1 MDRKISELFGSE
13 FEIQTEDQSN
23 LFPPRAIQKRTFQK
37 LHPHT
42 HAVRGS
48 RRTLILA
55 AACMVL
61 LLATASAVGI
71 SLFHQRQAQLR
82 QTLQAEPSE
91 PGYQEF
97 AEADGTRT
105 IQLLTAVSNADFTD
119 VYLSVSPV
127 TAEEAEAGAADRF
140 WFSTDGIS
148 WSAADILDDYD
159 GASQSVTLRCAIL
172 RSRETNTLY
181 LRQYEVDGNQMI
193 SSGRDFGKVKL
204 TIDAPEVKTIPVNL
218 PLKNSKTG
226 ETGTL
231 LALEVYP
238 IGINW
243 IVSLP
248 NGEAGYE
255 TLMDWADVLDSL
267 ADSTVIKRADG
278 VTIDGDQIAAEH
290 CPAEGGQV
298 TLIGV
303 WRSPVIDPA
312 QLEQITVLGQEVPIS
327 K

>member
-37 LHPHT
+37 LHLHT

-61 LLATASAVGI
+61 LLATALAVDI

-91 PGYQEF
+91 PVYQEF
-97 AEADGTRT
+97 AETDGTQT
-105 IQLLTAVSNADFTD
+105 IQLLSAVSNADFTF

-140 WFSTDGIS
+140 WFSTDGLS
-148 WSAADILDDYD
+148 WSSADILDDYD
-159 GASQSVTLRCAIL
+159 EASQSVTLLCAVL
-172 RSRETNTLY
+172 RSKETNTLY
-181 LRQYEVDGNQMI
+181 LRRYDVDGNQI
-193 SSGRDFGKVKL
+193 TSSGRDFGKVKL
-204 TIDAPEVKTIPVNL
+204 TIEAPEVKTIPVNI
-218 PLKNSKTG
+218 PLTNPSTG

-238 IGINW
+238 VGINW

-248 NGEAGYE
+248 NGEEGYE
-255 TLMDWADVLDSL
+255 TWADVLQPV
-267 ADSTVIKRADG
+267 ADSTNIQCADG
-278 VTIDGDQIAAEH
+278 VTIYGDQIVAEH
-290 CPAEGGQV
+290 CPAQGDQL
-298 TLIGV
+298 TLIGI
-303 WRSPVIDPA
+303 WKSPVIDPT
-312 QLEQITVLGQEVPIS
+312 QLDQITVLGQKIAVS
-327 K
+327 S

>member
-91 PGYQEF
+91 SVYQEF
-97 AEADGTRT
+97 AETDGTQT
-105 IQLLTAVSNADFTD
+105 IQLLSAVSNADFTF

-140 WFSTDGIS
+140 WFSTDGLS
-148 WSAADILDDYD
+148 WSSADILDDYD
-159 GASQSVTLRCAIL
+159 EASQSVTLLCAVL
-172 RSRETNTLY
+172 RSKETNTLY
-181 LRQYEVDGNQMI
+181 LRRYDVDGNQI
-193 SSGRDFGKVKL
+193 TSSGRDFGKVKL
-204 TIDAPEVKTIPVNL
+204 TIEAPEVKTIPVNI
-218 PLKNSKTG
+218 PLTNPSTG
-226 ETGTL
+226 ETGIL
-231 LALEVYP
+231 RSLEIYP
-238 IGINW
+238 VGINW
-243 IVSLP
+243 VFSLP
-248 NGEAGYE
+248 DGEEGYL
-255 TLMDWADVLDSL
+255 TWADTLRSV

-278 VTIDGDQIAAEH
+278 VTIHGDQIVAEH
-290 CPAEGGQV
+290 WPAQGDQL
-298 TLIGV
+298 TLIGI
-303 WRSPVIDPA
+303 WKSPVIDPA

-327 K
+327 

>member
-1 MDRKISELFGSE
+1 MDRKISELFDSE

-91 PGYQEF
+91 PVYQEF
-97 AEADGTRT
+97 AETDGTQT
-105 IQLLTAVSNADFTD
+105 IQLLSAVSNADFTF

-140 WFSTDGIS
+140 WFSTDGLS
-148 WSAADILDDYD
+148 WSSADILDDYD
-159 GASQSVTLRCAIL
+159 EASQSVTLLCAVL
-172 RSRETNTLY
+172 RSKETNTLY
-181 LRQYEVDGNQMI
+181 LRRYDVDGNQI
-193 SSGRDFGKVKL
+193 TSSVRDFGKVKL
-204 TIDAPEVKTIPVNL
+204 TIEAPEVKTIPVNI
-218 PLKNSKTG
+218 PLTNPSTG
-226 ETGTL
+226 ETGIL
-231 LALEVYP
+231 RSLEIYP
-238 IGINW
+238 VGINW
-243 IVSLP
+243 VFSLP
-248 NGEAGYE
+248 DGEEGYL
-255 TLMDWADVLDSL
+255 TWADTLRSV

-278 VTIDGDQIAAEH
+278 VTIHGDQIVAEH
-290 CPAEGGQV
+290 WPAQGDQL
-298 TLIGV
+298 TLIGI
-303 WRSPVIDPA
+303 WKSPVIDPT
-312 QLEQITVLGQEVPIS
+312 QLEQITVLGQTIPVSP
-327 K
+327 

>member
-55 AACMVL
+55 ATCMVL

-91 PGYQEF
+91 PVYQEF
-97 AEADGTRT
+97 AETDGTQT
-105 IQLLTAVSNADFTD
+105 IQLLSAVSNADFTF

-140 WFSTDGIS
+140 WFSTDGLS
-148 WSAADILDDYD
+148 WSSADILDDYD
-159 GASQSVTLRCAIL
+159 EASQSVTLLCAVL
-172 RSRETNTLY
+172 RSKETNTLY
-181 LRQYEVDGNQMI
+181 LRRYDVDGNQI
-193 SSGRDFGKVKL
+193 TSSGRDFGKVKL
-204 TIDAPEVKTIPVNL
+204 TIEAPEVKTIPVNI
-218 PLKNSKTG
+218 PLTNPSTG
-226 ETGTL
+226 ETGIL
-231 LALEVYP
+231 RSLEIYP
-238 IGINW
+238 VGINW
-243 IVSLP
+243 VFSLP
-248 NGEAGYE
+248 DREEGYL
-255 TLMDWADVLDSL
+255 TWADTLRSV

-278 VTIDGDQIAAEH
+278 VTIHGDQIVAEH
-290 CPAEGGQV
+290 WPAQGDQL
-298 TLIGV
+298 TLIGI
-303 WRSPVIDPA
+303 WKSPVIDPT
-312 QLEQITVLGQEVPIS
+312 QLGQITVLGQTIS
-327 K
+327 VLP

>member
-91 PGYQEF
+91 PVYQEF
-97 AEADGTRT
+97 AETDGTQT
-105 IQLLTAVSNADFTD
+105 IQLLSAVSNADFTF

-140 WFSTDGIS
+140 WFSTDGLS
-148 WSAADILDDYD
+148 WSSADILDDYD
-159 GASQSVTLRCAIL
+159 EASQSVTLLCAVL
-172 RSRETNTLY
+172 RSKETNTLY
-181 LRQYEVDGNQMI
+181 LRRYDVDGNQI
-193 SSGRDFGKVKL
+193 TSSGRDFGKVKL
-204 TIDAPEVKTIPVNL
+204 TIEAPEVKTIPVNI
-218 PLKNSKTG
+218 PLTNPSTG
-226 ETGTL
+226 ETGIL
-231 LALEVYP
+231 RSLEIYP
-238 IGINW
+238 VGINW
-243 IVSLP
+243 VFSLP
-248 NGEAGYE
+248 DGEEGYL
-255 TLMDWADVLDSL
+255 TWADTLRSV

-278 VTIDGDQIAAEH
+278 VTIHGDQIVAEH
-290 CPAEGGQV
+290 WPAQGDQL
-298 TLIGV
+298 TLIGI
-303 WRSPVIDPA
+303 WKSPVIEPT
-312 QLEQITVLGQEVPIS
+312 QLEQITVLGQTIQVTP
-327 K
+327 

>member
-1 MDRKISELFGSE
+1 MDRKISELFDRE
-13 FEIQTEDQSN
+13 FEIQTENQSD
-23 LFPPRAIQKRTFQK
+23 LFPPRAIQRRTLQK

-42 HAVRGS
+42 HAVRGG
-48 RRTLILA
+48 RRTLVLA
-55 AACMVL
+55 AACMAL

-97 AEADGTRT
+97 AEADGTET
-105 IQLLTAVSNADFTD
+105 IQLLTAVSNADVTD

-140 WFSTDGIS
+140 WFSTDGLS
-148 WSAADILDDYD
+148 WSSADILDDYD
-159 GASQSVTLRCAIL
+159 EASQSVTLRCSVL
-172 RSRETNTLY
+172 RSKGISTLY
-181 LRQYEVDGNQMI
+181 LRRYDVDGNQMR

-204 TIDAPEVKTIPVNL
+204 TIEAPEVKTIPVNL
-218 PLKNSKTG
+218 PLTNPKNG

-238 IGINW
+238 VGINW

-248 NGEAGYE
+248 NGEEGYE
-255 TLMDWADVLDSL
+255 VLMDWADVLDSL

-278 VTIDGDQIAAEH
+278 VTIHGDQIAAEH
-290 CPAEGGQV
+290 CSAEGNQV
-298 TLIGV
+298 TLIGL
-303 WRSPVIDPA
+303 WQSPVIDPA
-312 QLEQITVLGQEVPIS
+312 QLEQITVLGQNIQVTP
-327 K
+327 

>member
-91 PGYQEF
+91 SVYQEF
-97 AEADGTRT
+97 AETDGTQT
-105 IQLLTAVSNADFTD
+105 IQLLSAVSNADFTF

-140 WFSTDGIS
+140 WFSTDGLS
-148 WSAADILDDYD
+148 WSSADILDDYD
-159 GASQSVTLRCAIL
+159 EASQSVTLLCAVL
-172 RSRETNTLY
+172 RSKETNTLY
-181 LRQYEVDGNQMI
+181 LRRYDVDGNQI
-193 SSGRDFGKVKL
+193 TSSVRDFGKVKL
-204 TIDAPEVKTIPVNL
+204 TIEAPEVKTIPVNI
-218 PLKNSKTG
+218 PLTNPSTG
-226 ETGTL
+226 ETGIL
-231 LALEVYP
+231 RSLEIYP
-238 IGINW
+238 VGINW
-243 IVSLP
+243 VFSLP
-248 NGEAGYE
+248 DGEEGYL
-255 TLMDWADVLDSL
+255 TWADTLRSV

-278 VTIDGDQIAAEH
+278 VTIHGDQIVAEH
-290 CPAEGGQV
+290 WPAQGDQL
-298 TLIGV
+298 TLIGI
-303 WRSPVIDPA
+303 WKSPVIDPA

-327 K
+327 

>member
-91 PGYQEF
+91 PVYQEF
-97 AEADGTRT
+97 AETDGTQT
-105 IQLLTAVSNADFTD
+105 IQLLSAVSNADFTF

-140 WFSTDGIS
+140 WFSTDGLS
-148 WSAADILDDYD
+148 WSSADILDDYD
-159 GASQSVTLRCAIL
+159 EASQSVTLLCAVL
-172 RSRETNTLY
+172 RSKETNTLY
-181 LRQYEVDGNQMI
+181 LRRYDVDGNQI
-193 SSGRDFGKVKL
+193 TSSVRDFGKVKL
-204 TIDAPEVKTIPVNL
+204 TIEAPEVKTIPVNI
-218 PLKNSKTG
+218 PLTNPSTG
-226 ETGTL
+226 ETGIL
-231 LALEVYP
+231 RSLEIYP
-238 IGINW
+238 VGINW
-243 IVSLP
+243 VFSLP
-248 NGEAGYE
+248 DGEEGYL
-255 TLMDWADVLDSL
+255 TWADTLRSV

-278 VTIDGDQIAAEH
+278 VTILGDQIVAEH
-290 CPAEGGQV
+290 WPAQGDQL
-298 TLIGV
+298 TLIGI
-303 WRSPVIDPA
+303 WKSPVIDPT

>member
-42 HAVRGS
+42 NAVRGS

-91 PGYQEF
+91 PVYQEF
-97 AEADGTRT
+97 AETDGTQT
-105 IQLLTAVSNADFTD
+105 IQLLSAVSNADFTF

-140 WFSTDGIS
+140 WFSTDGLS
-148 WSAADILDDYD
+148 WSSADILDDYD
-159 GASQSVTLRCAIL
+159 EASQSVTLLCAVL
-172 RSRETNTLY
+172 RSKETNTLY
-181 LRQYEVDGNQMI
+181 LRRYDVDGNQI
-193 SSGRDFGKVKL
+193 TSSGRDFGKVKL
-204 TIDAPEVKTIPVNL
+204 TIEAPEVKTIPVNI
-218 PLKNSKTG
+218 PLTNPSTG
-226 ETGTL
+226 ETGIL
-231 LALEVYP
+231 RSLEIYP
-238 IGINW
+238 VGINW
-243 IVSLP
+243 VFSLP
-248 NGEAGYE
+248 DGEEGYL
-255 TLMDWADVLDSL
+255 TWADTLRSV

-278 VTIDGDQIAAEH
+278 VTIHGDQIVAEH
-290 CPAEGGQV
+290 WPAQGDQL
-298 TLIGV
+298 TLIGI
-303 WRSPVIDPA
+303 WKSPVIDPT
-312 QLEQITVLGQEVPIS
+312 QLGQITVLGQTIS
-327 K
+327 VLP

>member
-42 HAVRGS
+42 NAVRGS

-91 PGYQEF
+91 PVYQEF
-97 AEADGTRT
+97 TETDGTQT
-105 IQLLTAVSNADFTD
+105 IQLLSAVSNADFTF

-140 WFSTDGIS
+140 WFSTDGLS
-148 WSAADILDDYD
+148 WSSADILDDYD
-159 GASQSVTLRCAIL
+159 EASQSVTLLCAVL
-172 RSRETNTLY
+172 RSKETNTLY
-181 LRQYEVDGNQMI
+181 LRRYDVDGNQI
-193 SSGRDFGKVKL
+193 TSSGRDFGKVKL
-204 TIDAPEVKTIPVNL
+204 TIEAPEVKTIPVNI
-218 PLKNSKTG
+218 PLTNPSTG
-226 ETGTL
+226 EAGIL
-231 LALEVYP
+231 RSLEIYP
-238 IGINW
+238 VGINW
-243 IVSLP
+243 VFSLP
-248 NGEAGYE
+248 DGEEGYL
-255 TLMDWADVLDSL
+255 TWADTLRSV

-278 VTIDGDQIAAEH
+278 VTIHGDQIVAEH
-290 CPAEGGQV
+290 WPAQGDQL
-298 TLIGV
+298 TLIGI
-303 WRSPVIDPA
+303 WKSPVIEPT
-312 QLEQITVLGQEVPIS
+312 QLEQITVLGQTIQVTP
-327 K
+327 

>member
-91 PGYQEF
+91 SVYQEF
-97 AEADGTRT
+97 AETDGTQT
-105 IQLLTAVSNADFTD
+105 IQLLSAVSNADFTF

-140 WFSTDGIS
+140 WFSTDGLS
-148 WSAADILDDYD
+148 WGSADILDDYD
-159 GASQSVTLRCAIL
+159 EASQSVTLLCAVL
-172 RSRETNTLY
+172 RSKETNTLY
-181 LRQYEVDGNQMI
+181 LRRYDVDGNQI
-193 SSGRDFGKVKL
+193 TSSGRDFGKVKL
-204 TIDAPEVKTIPVNL
+204 TIEAPEVKTIPVNI
-218 PLKNSKTG
+218 PLTNPSTG
-226 ETGTL
+226 ETGIL
-231 LALEVYP
+231 RSLEIYP
-238 IGINW
+238 VGINW
-243 IVSLP
+243 VFSLP
-248 NGEAGYE
+248 DGEEGYL
-255 TLMDWADVLDSL
+255 TWADTLRSV

-278 VTIDGDQIAAEH
+278 VTIHGDQIVAEH
-290 CPAEGGQV
+290 WPAQGDQL
-298 TLIGV
+298 TLIGI
-303 WRSPVIDPA
+303 WKSPVIDPA

-327 K
+327 

>member
-1 MDRKISELFGSE
+1 MDRKISELFDSE
-13 FEIQTEDQSN
+13 FEIQTKDQSN

-91 PGYQEF
+91 SVYQEF
-97 AEADGTRT
+97 AETDGTQT
-105 IQLLTAVSNADFTD
+105 IQLLSAVSNADFTF

-140 WFSTDGIS
+140 WFSTDGLS
-148 WSAADILDDYD
+148 WSSADILDDYD
-159 GASQSVTLRCAIL
+159 EASQSVTLLCAVL
-172 RSRETNTLY
+172 RSKETNTLY
-181 LRQYEVDGNQMI
+181 LRRYDVDGNQI
-193 SSGRDFGKVKL
+193 TSSGRDFGKVKL
-204 TIDAPEVKTIPVNL
+204 TIEAPEVKTIPVNI
-218 PLKNSKTG
+218 PLTNPSTG
-226 ETGTL
+226 ETGIL
-231 LALEVYP
+231 RSLEIYP
-238 IGINW
+238 VGINW
-243 IVSLP
+243 VFSLP
-248 NGEAGYE
+248 DGEEGYL
-255 TLMDWADVLDSL
+255 TWADTLRSV

-278 VTIDGDQIAAEH
+278 VTIHGDQIVAEH
-290 CPAEGGQV
+290 WPAQGDQL
-298 TLIGV
+298 TLIGI
-303 WRSPVIDPA
+303 WKSPVIEPT
-312 QLEQITVLGQEVPIS
+312 QLEQITVLGQTIQVTP
-327 K
+327 

>member
-1 MDRKISELFGSE
+1 MDRKISELFDSE

-91 PGYQEF
+91 PVYQEF
-97 AEADGTRT
+97 AETDGTQT
-105 IQLLTAVSNADFTD
+105 IQLLSAVSNADFTF

-140 WFSTDGIS
+140 WFSTDGLS
-148 WSAADILDDYD
+148 WSSADILDDYD
-159 GASQSVTLRCAIL
+159 EASQSVTLLCAVL
-172 RSRETNTLY
+172 RSKETNTLY
-181 LRQYEVDGNQMI
+181 LRRYDVDGNQI
-193 SSGRDFGKVKL
+193 TSSVRDFGKVKL
-204 TIDAPEVKTIPVNL
+204 TIEAPEVKTIPVNI
-218 PLKNSKTG
+218 PLTNPSTG
-226 ETGTL
+226 ETGIL
-231 LALEVYP
+231 RSLEIYP
-238 IGINW
+238 VGINW
-243 IVSLP
+243 VFSLP
-248 NGEAGYE
+248 DGEEGYL
-255 TLMDWADVLDSL
+255 TWADTLRSV

-278 VTIDGDQIAAEH
+278 VTIHGDQIVAEH
-290 CPAEGGQV
+290 WPAQGDQL
-298 TLIGV
+298 TLIGI
-303 WRSPVIDPA
+303 WKSPVIDPA
-312 QLEQITVLGQEVPIS
+312 QLDQIMVLGQTIPVSP
-327 K
+327 

>member
-91 PGYQEF
+91 PVYQEF
-97 AEADGTRT
+97 AETDGTQT
-105 IQLLTAVSNADFTD
+105 IQLLSAVSNADFTF

-140 WFSTDGIS
+140 WFSTDGLS
-148 WSAADILDDYD
+148 WSSADILDDYD
-159 GASQSVTLRCAIL
+159 EASQSVTLLCAVL
-172 RSRETNTLY
+172 RSKETNTLY
-181 LRQYEVDGNQMI
+181 LRRYDVDGNQI
-193 SSGRDFGKVKL
+193 TSSGRDFGKVKL
-204 TIDAPEVKTIPVNL
+204 TIEAPEVKTIPVNI
-218 PLKNSKTG
+218 PLTNPSTG
-226 ETGTL
+226 ETGIL
-231 LALEVYP
+231 RSLEIYP
-238 IGINW
+238 VGINW
-243 IVSLP
+243 VFSLP
-248 NGEAGYE
+248 DGEEGYL
-255 TLMDWADVLDSL
+255 TWADTLRSV

-278 VTIDGDQIAAEH
+278 VTIHGDQIVAEH
-290 CPAEGGQV
+290 WPAQGDQL
-298 TLIGV
+298 TLIGI
-303 WRSPVIDPA
+303 WKSPVIDPA
-312 QLEQITVLGQEVPIS
+312 QLEQITVLGQEVQIS
-327 K
+327 P

>member
-42 HAVRGS
+42 NAVRGS

-91 PGYQEF
+91 PVYQEF
-97 AEADGTRT
+97 TETDGTQT
-105 IQLLTAVSNADFTD
+105 IQLLSAVSNADFTF

-140 WFSTDGIS
+140 WFSTDGLS
-148 WSAADILDDYD
+148 WSSADILDDYD
-159 GASQSVTLRCAIL
+159 EASQSVTLLCAVL
-172 RSRETNTLY
+172 RSKETNTLY
-181 LRQYEVDGNQMI
+181 LRRYDVDGNQI
-193 SSGRDFGKVKL
+193 TSSGRDFGKVKL
-204 TIDAPEVKTIPVNL
+204 TIEAPEVKTIPVNI
-218 PLKNSKTG
+218 PLTNPSTG
-226 ETGTL
+226 ETGIL
-231 LALEVYP
+231 RSLEIYP
-238 IGINW
+238 VGINW
-243 IVSLP
+243 VFSLP
-248 NGEAGYE
+248 DGEEGYL
-255 TLMDWADVLDSL
+255 TWADTLRSV

-278 VTIDGDQIAAEH
+278 VTIHGDQIVAEH
-290 CPAEGGQV
+290 WPAQGDQL
-298 TLIGV
+298 TLIGI
-303 WRSPVIDPA
+303 WKSPVIEPT
-312 QLEQITVLGQEVPIS
+312 QLEQITVLGQTIQVTP
-327 K
+327 